1 MPDSVMFPHLN
12 DFIMN
17 TSIRSLLIS
26 IHCVLFCLHSKAES
40 GLLHMLPENTVFLLE
55 VDDWNGLGKS
65 IESGPLGEFSESKAW
80 KKMWEWTENKM
91 QSDSANSSEKVG
103 FMFERME
110 EWVDSMSGGAILA
123 VGNLEKLLSKEI
135 PEMTLLIET
144 DFTQKKWEDTL
155 KWMKKEV
162 TSSDGSFSWERETIA
177 GEEVYWIGPDNG
189 KEKKQSFAVVLI
201 DQTLGVFLGGEDHV
215 RDSLLRVTGKSPS
228 ASMEKND
235 NYLDLFDEIDRGA
248 ARMFIDFEQLQGL
261 IEEAESVPDMQI
273 PENPF
278 GVTTSKLISA
288 MGLDSME
295 CLGMQIEPTDKNL
308 VLSTAAFF
316 SKYEGIF
323 SFVQNEEK
331 KEAVQYEFFPTQAFT
346 ATSGRY
352 DFARIWPTIE
362 EIITGLSPQLLLLV
376 NSQIQAFE
384 EKAGVAFRRDVL
396 GTLGDEA
403 FSFSLLP
410 AKIESIED
418 FGKSSDFF
426 GISLTDPKLFD
437 RSLRTMIDSVAPGN
451 DLFSERVH
459 KGVTIR
465 KLRGLEESGSSLS
478 YAVTEKWLLLAFG
491 QNNQL
496 NQVINRLQGKG
507 NSLWKKKEI
516 KQAIVDLPDDLNQ
529 LDFVDLEKL
538 VSFLS
543 SVATTTL
550 ESEGEIE
557 LKSSDFPSF
566 PYFLL
571 AWSKN
576 IQRGIVGKGKLYPK
590 TGQ

>member
-1 MPDSVMFPHLN
+1 
-12 DFIMN
+12 
-17 TSIRSLLIS
+17 
-26 IHCVLFCLHSKAES
+26 
-40 GLLHMLPENTVFLLE
+40 MLPENTVFLLE

-80 KKMWEWTENKM
+80 KKMWEWTENEM
-91 QSDSANSSEKVG
+91 QSGSANSSEKVEL
-103 FMFERME
+103 MFERME

-123 VGNLEKLLSKEI
+123 VGNLEKLFSKEI

-155 KWMKKEV
+155 KWIKKEV
-162 TSSDGSFSWERETIA
+162 TSSDGSFSWEREKIA
-177 GEEVYWIGPDNG
+177 GEEVYWIGSDNG

-215 RDSLLRVTGKSPS
+215 RDTLLRVTGKSPS

-248 ARMFIDFEQLQGL
+248 ARIFIDFEQLQGL
-261 IEEAESVPDMQI
+261 IEEAESVPDLQI

-295 CLGMQIEPTDKNL
+295 CLGIQIEPTDKNL

-346 ATSGRY
+346 ATSARY

-418 FGKSSDFF
+418 FEKSSDFF
-426 GISLTDPKLFD
+426 GISLTDSKLFD

-465 KLRGLEESGSSLS
+465 KLLGLEESGSSLS

-507 NSLWKKKEI
+507 NYLWKRKEI
-516 KQAIVDLPDDLNQ
+516 KQAIVDLPDDCNQ

-557 LKSSDFPSF
+557 LKSSDFPNF
-566 PYFLL
+566 PYFLI

-590 TGQ
+590 TDQ

>member
-1 MPDSVMFPHLN
+1 MFPHLN

-26 IHCVLFCLHSKAES
+26 IHCVLFCLHLKAES
-40 GLLHMLPENTVFLLE
+40 GLLYMLPENTVFLME
-55 VDDWNGLGKS
+55 VDDWKELGKS
-65 IESGPLGEFSESKAW
+65 IESGPLGEFSESRAW
-80 KKMWEWTENKM
+80 KKMWEWTENEM
-91 QSDSANSSEKVG
+91 QSDSANSLENVE

-110 EWVDSMSGGAILA
+110 EWVDSMSGCAILA

-144 DFTQKKWEDTL
+144 DFTQEKLEGTL

-162 TSSDGSFSWERETIA
+162 TSSDGSFSWEKEKIA
-177 GEEVYWIGPDNG
+177 GEEVHWIGPDNG
-189 KEKKQSFAVVLI
+189 KEKKQRIAVVLI
-201 DQTLGVFLGGEDHV
+201 DQTLGVFLGGDDHV
-215 RDSLLRVTGKSPS
+215 RDTLLRGTGKSPS
-228 ASMEKND
+228 GSMVKND

-248 ARMFIDFEQLQGL
+248 ARMFIDFEQLQGI
-261 IEEAESVPDMQI
+261 IEEAESVPEMQI

-295 CLGMQIEPTDKNL
+295 CLGMQIDPTDKNL

-323 SFVQNEEK
+323 SFVQNEGK
-331 KEAVQYEFFPTQAFT
+331 REAVQYEFFPTQAFT
-346 ATSGRY
+346 ATSARY
-352 DFARIWPTIE
+352 DFARIWPTME
-362 EIITGLSPQLLLLV
+362 KIITELSPQLLLLV

-396 GTLGDEA
+396 GTLGDEV

-410 AKIESIED
+410 AKIKSIDD
-418 FGKSSDFF
+418 FEKSSDFF

-496 NQVINRLQGKG
+496 NQVINRMQGSG
-507 NSLWKKKEI
+507 SSLWKKKDI
-516 KQAIVDLPDDLNQ
+516 KQAMVDLPDDSSQ

-550 ESEGEIE
+550 ESEDIE
-557 LKSSDFPSF
+557 LQSSDFPNF
-566 PYFLL
+566 PYFLI

-576 IQRGIVGKGKLYPK
+576 IQRGMIGKGKLYSK
-590 TGQ
+590 TAK